1 MTATQH
7 ESDTGVEHPDLS
19 VAALDTTSDGH
30 VRIHNNVVAM
40 IARLAALR
48 VPGVLEMAGS
58 FVDGL
63 ASALGRKTG
72 DRGIRVEI
80 DSESIT
86 LELSVVL
93 EYGVQMAEIARHIQ
107 REVRHDVEKMT
118 GQPVKAVHV
127 VVQNVRLPN
136 AEPSTQKEEE
146 AT

>member
-7 ESDTGVEHPDLS
+7 ESDIGGEHPDLS
-19 VAALDTTSDGH
+19 IAALDTTSDGY

-93 EYGVQMAEIARHIQ
+93 EYGVRIVEAARHIQ
-107 REVRHDVEKMT
+107 REVRHDVEQMT

-127 VVQNVRLPN
+127 VIQNVRLPS
-136 AEPSTQKEEE
+136 AEPAAQKEK